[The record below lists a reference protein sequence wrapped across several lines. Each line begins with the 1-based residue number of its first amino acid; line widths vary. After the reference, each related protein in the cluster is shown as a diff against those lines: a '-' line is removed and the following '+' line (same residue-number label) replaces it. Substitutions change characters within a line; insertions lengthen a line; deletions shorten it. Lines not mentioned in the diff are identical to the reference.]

1 MQSKPFEKMPEAVF
15 EQLGDGQIAY
25 VRPIQSEDAQSL
37 FPDAPK
43 LTPGQLLWA
52 LLNADG
58 TPILLSDSRSAAVAK
73 AWENDMQ
80 TFSVH

>member
-1 MQSKPFEKMPEAVF
+1 MDTKQFEKLPEADF
-15 EQLGDGQIAY
+15 ERLGGGQIAY
-25 VRPIQSEDAQSL
+25 IRPIPSEDVQSL

-43 LTPGQLLWA
+43 LGPGQMLWA

-58 TPILLSDSRSAAVAK
+58 TPILLSDSRSTAVAK
-73 AWENDMQ
+73 AWENNMQ

>member
-1 MQSKPFEKMPEAVF
+1 MDSKQREKMPRAAF
-15 EQLGDGQIAY
+15 ERLGGGQIAY
-25 VRPIQSEDAQSL
+25 VRQIQSEDVQTL

-43 LTPGQLLWA
+43 LTPGQVLWA

-58 TPILLSDSRSAAVAK
+58 TPILLSDSKSTAIAK